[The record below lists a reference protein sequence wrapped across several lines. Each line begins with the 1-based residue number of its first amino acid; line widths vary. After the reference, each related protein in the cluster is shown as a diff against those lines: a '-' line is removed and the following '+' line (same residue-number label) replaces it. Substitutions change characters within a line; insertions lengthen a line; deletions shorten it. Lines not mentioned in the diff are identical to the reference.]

1 MGGYVKRCLGL
12 NVFFKIENPSGN
24 RIQKLFVGSEE
35 IQVDKYYSAAFVTM
49 QGVPQKYGRNRKNQS
64 ERIIDA
70 MRKYL
75 TTHRPVHAELRGTYI
90 AV

>member
-1 MGGYVKRCLGL
+1 LQPPC
-12 NVFFKIENPSGN
+12 P
-24 RIQKLFVGSEE
+24 QKLFAGNEE
-35 IQVDKYYSAAFVTM
+35 IQADKYYSAAFVTM
-49 QGVPQKYGRNRKNQS
+49 QGVPQKYGRNRKNLS

-75 TTHRPVHAELRGTYI
+75 SKHRPIRAELRGTYI